1 MHTFLFCR
9 SAQVN
14 CLYFVARETLD
25 DVLWKLIEKKFRDLG
40 EFVEGQE
47 KLKLVIDKEYRGAK
61 ELQSA
66 LFHVEDDG
74 SDDED
79 GPTDTTN
86 VDRELEFDADL
97 VHDIEEMGE
106 EEERMLRLS
115 EDPDDDIGGEVDVSH
130 PLEPDMKMA
139 AREPTFER
147 SASKG
152 LTEDDAIALSDDED
166 GAASTKPSINGTA
179 LAEHS
184 LNSKQLAT
192 SEIHATGTSMNTDDP
207 IDILEGCRLY
217 RIIFPDTRLGLEITI
232 HNYRIVVASVT
243 EERMKR
249 LGQDSK
255 PSVGDIL
262 VAIAGSALKPTNN
275 LEGILQYLKSVL
287 KHPPTEFMF
296 AEAPRFVAGF
306 KWQTDQSKVMSKI
319 PDAALAPVP
328 RPPPPS
334 SSSSALIELLDDE

>member
-115 EDPDDDIGGEVDVSH
+115 EDPDDERQRVVGVQDGVVDHTRAHLAHGAAGVNGG
-130 PLEPDMKMA
+130 A
-139 AREPTFER
+139 AR
-147 SASKG
+147 ASDVIEQK
-152 LTEDDAIALSDDED
+152 DVVVD
-166 GAASTKPSINGTA
+166 
-179 LAEHS
+179 
-184 LNSKQLAT
+184 KQIHGYIV
-192 SEIHATGTSMNTDDP
+192 SGIHAN
-207 IDILEGCRLY
+207 
-217 RIIFPDTRLGLEITI
+217 
-232 HNYRIVVASVT
+232 A
-243 EERMKR
+243 
-249 LGQDSK
+249 
-255 PSVGDIL
+255 VGIG
-262 VAIAGSALKPTNN
+262 A
-275 LEGILQYLKSVL
+275 
-287 KHPPTEFMF
+287 
-296 AEAPRFVAGF
+296 
-306 KWQTDQSKVMSKI
+306 
-319 PDAALAPVP
+319 
-328 RPPPPS
+328 
-334 SSSSALIELLDDE
+334 